1 MRNDA
6 RNRLARAAARS
17 RMRLLLAVCLLL
29 PALAAAAAPE
39 LRYLDSGQW
48 TFNQDCAVLGDTV
61 VTTLAF
67 GIQSWDVT
75 DPAAPVMLD
84 DLYTGTHKPY
94 RLDWEGDLVAFT
106 TTAGH
111 LYLVDASDAADLQ
124 TRIIAM
130 GTGASPDVAL
140 RRDGATRW
148 CYTAGDAGSDFQIY
162 DVTDM
167 GSFVARGT
175 LTLSGKGNSIAVLG
189 DTLLVLTR
197 STGAGLYAVD
207 VTDPDN
213 PVQRGSVALSGTLAN
228 VDADGPRAAVAAAGD
243 GFYTFDVSNPAS
255 PVQRALV
262 SPTVNPT
269 YANLSVKSVVV
280 SGTRLYALTGDGGPL
295 IYDITDLASPVL
307 IGYDPQ
313 LDPEPNIP
321 PYYTFNDARIL
332 GDRLYACHW
341 SGLESGVTVFDV
353 SAPASLARLGMTD
366 AFDYV
371 RFVAARGD
379 VVFGCTGHQGIFAHE
394 LVNVVGDFYELV
406 RRGNF
411 FLDATWGAQAHNDT
425 LYIASTHEGL
435 IIADFG
441 DLDAPTEI
449 GRVDPG
455 QVRCVD
461 VHGSVAYLATYNNG
475 FFTVNVSDPTN
486 PQVLDSA
493 MHDPSQECVGVQVQG
508 TVAVTADRADGMNLW
523 NVADPENIVHL
534 ANYPTGGTAESVA
547 LKDDMAFLAVAGEGV
562 HRVDISIPASPA
574 YQETFASGASG
585 CAVVESY
592 LHVSLG
598 TGGVAAY
605 HVVDAADPIW
615 LADFASPNNSL
626 AICGSGSRVFVA
638 GYAGLVA
645 LNLDPDTP
653 TALVAFDLA
662 WDGAG
667 VTVRWELAEAADAG
681 DLRVLVRR
689 PGEPA
694 GTGAAL
700 AVTAE
705 DATRFLARD
714 TRPEL
719 AAGGTWLYALEL
731 REAGGDW
738 LVLHS
743 QSLSVPAAPAAV
755 ARLDCYPNP
764 FNPATTLRI
773 DGADGRRVRLAVHDA
788 AGRLVRV
795 LHEGVVAGA
804 SLAIAWDGRDE
815 AGRELP
821 AGIYL
826 ARLAGSGIADTK
838 KLVLVK

>member
-1 MRNDA
+1 MRNDD
-6 RNRLARAAARS
+6 RNRLARVAVRS
-17 RMRLLLAVCLLL
+17 GMHLLLAASLLL
-29 PALAAAAAPE
+29 PALAATAAPE
-39 LRYLDSGQW
+39 LRYLNSGQW
-48 TFNQDCAVLGDTV
+48 TFNQDLALRGDTL

-67 GIQSWDVT
+67 GIQSWDAT
-75 DPAAPVMLD
+75 LPADPVMLD
-84 DLYTGTHKPY
+84 DLYTGTYKPY
-94 RLDWEGDLVAFT
+94 RIDWEGDLVAFT
-106 TTAGH
+106 TVFGR
-111 LYLVDASDAADLQ
+111 LYLVDASDPADLQ
-124 TRIIAM
+124 ERDVI
-130 GTGASPDVAL
+130 TGLGSSPDVAL

-148 CYTAGDAGSDFQIY
+148 CYTAGDTGSDFQVR
-162 DVTDM
+162 DVTVID
-167 GSFVARGT
+167 SPVSRGT
-175 LTLSGKGNSIAVLG
+175 LPLSGKANSIAVLG

-197 STGAGLYAVD
+197 SSGSGLYAVD

-213 PVQRGSVALSGTLAN
+213 PTERGSASLSGTLYN

-262 SPTVNPT
+262 SPTVNT
-269 YANLSVKSVVV
+269 YYQNLAVKSVAVG
-280 SGTRLYALTGDGGPL
+280 GTRLYVQTGDAGPL
-295 IYDITDLASPVL
+295 VYDITDLANPSL

-313 LDPEPNIP
+313 LDAGPGTP
-321 PYYTFNDARIL
+321 PYYTFNDARIA
-332 GDRLYACHW
+332 GDLLYACHW
-341 SGLESGVTVFDV
+341 SGLESGVTIFDV
-353 SAPASLARLGMTD
+353 STPASLTRLGMTD

-379 VVFGCTGHQGIFAHE
+379 VVFGCTGHEGIYAHE
-394 LVNVVGDFYELV
+394 LVPAGGDAYELV

-411 FLDATWGAQAHNDT
+411 FLDATWGAQARNDT
-425 LYIASTHEGL
+425 LFIASTHEGL

-441 DLDAPTEI
+441 NLDAPTEI
-449 GRVDPG
+449 GRNDPG
-455 QVRCVD
+455 QVRAVD
-461 VHGSVAYLATYNNG
+461 VHGDVAYLATYNNG
-475 FFTVNVSDPTN
+475 FFTMDVGNPAN
-486 PQVLDSA
+486 PQVLDSEKR
-493 MHDPSQECVGVQVQG
+493 DPSQESVAVQVTG

-547 LKDDMAFLAVAGEGV
+547 LKDDMAFLAVTGEGV
-562 HRVDISIPASPA
+562 HRVDISVPSSPS
-574 YQETFASGASG
+574 YQETLAGGATG
-585 CAVVESY
+585 CSVEDSY
-592 LHVSLG
+592 LHVSRG
-598 TGGVAAY
+598 TGGVSTY
-605 HVVDAADPIW
+605 HVVDAANPIW

-626 AICGSGSRVFVA
+626 AICGSGTRVFIA

-653 TALVAFDLA
+653 ALLVAFDLA

-667 VTVRWELAEAADAG
+667 AALRWELAEAASAA

-694 GTGAAL
+694 GSGDAL

-705 DATRFLARD
+705 DATRFAARD

-719 AAGGTWLYALEL
+719 ADGGTWLYTLEM

-743 QSLSVPAAPAAV
+743 QSLAVPGAPAAV
-755 ARLDCYPNP
+755 ARLDCFPNP
-764 FNPATTLRI
+764 FNPVTTLRI
-773 DGADGRRVRLAVHDA
+773 DGAEGRRVRLTVHDA

-795 LHEGVVAGA
+795 LHEGVVADA
-804 SLAIAWDGRDE
+804 SLAVAWDGRDE

-821 AGIYL
+821 AGVYL
-826 ARLAGSGIADTK
+826 ARLAGSGASDTE